1 MGPAHLASCGYAAG
15 GASDGVDVAVQEQVA
30 IEKPFCRLIRF
41 KRFTDDPKALG
52 VMKSQ
57 PKVLADDNQLRQVL
71 LNLIR
76 NAAEAMADQPAS
88 ERTLTIGSRL
98 LTIGPSEKPGIAVD
112 IIDNG
117 PGIPKAEHRRIFE
130 KFYRL
135 TRTDAPV
142 QPQGTGLGLSM
153 VYHIVRAH
161 DGMTTVES
169 ELGQGATFTILL
181 PIVFLPAAPPQ

>member
-1 MGPAHLASCGYAAG
+1 MLTSLLGFLREELGRREVS
-15 GASDGVDVAVQEQVA
+15 
-30 IEKPFCRLIRF
+30 I
-41 KRFTDDPKALG
+41 ALTLTE
-52 VMKSQ
+52 SQ

-117 PGIPKAEHRRIFE
+117 PGIPKERQRQVFE
-130 KFYRL
+130 PFFTTKKG
-135 TRTDAPV
+135 
-142 QPQGTGLGLSM
+142 GTGLGLALSLE
-153 VYHIVRAH
+153 VISRHGGKLLLKSPLG
-161 DGMTTVES
+161 DSGGTCFTVE
-169 ELGQGATFTILL
+169 L
-181 PIVFLPAAPPQ
+181 PTT